1 MSLWQNTTGHLC
13 FSKTLLRLS
22 ISSFNLALLGACC
35 SNLYRETYWN
45 MNNKGNKRDKKNYCM
60 TMCGC
65 KFYLLM
71 LIMNFDWVWTLD
83 YPMKTKVRHLDVR
96 CFETLIST
104 RGGTMCFWNYGR
116 HKKEWCFF
124 RTLITTARG
133 TIFCLEPWSA
143 QKEEQCFFGT
153 LISTRG
159 GMVFSKTDC

>member
-1 MSLWQNTTGHLC
+1 
-13 FSKTLLRLS
+13 
-22 ISSFNLALLGACC
+22 
-35 SNLYRETYWN
+35 
-45 MNNKGNKRDKKNYCM
+45 M

-83 YPMKTKVRHLDVR
+83 YPTKTKVRHLDVR

-159 GMVFSKTDC
+159 GMVFFPKLNHWGTIKYHLITLFNNLSLWNWIFL

>member
-1 MSLWQNTTGHLC
+1 
-13 FSKTLLRLS
+13 
-22 ISSFNLALLGACC
+22 
-35 SNLYRETYWN
+35 
-45 MNNKGNKRDKKNYCM
+45 M

-71 LIMNFDWVWTLD
+71 LIMNFDWIWTLD

-116 HKKEWCFF
+116 HRKEWCFF

-133 TIFCLEPWSA
+133 TIFCFEPWSA

-159 GMVFSKTDC
+159 GMVFFQNWLLNHWGTIKYHLITLFNNLSLWNWIFL